1 MQHNVLVLLEGEEGA
16 SARYW
21 ILECRGLPA
30 GHLLAG
36 PIYAQVASPIYAQ
49 VASLIYAQGHWWRV
63 GWNIANMQF
72 AVLVSGDLESDEN
85 IDTA

>member
-1 MQHNVLVLLEGEEGA
+1 MKHDVLVLLEGEEGA

-21 ILECRGLPA
+21 ILECGGLPA

-36 PIYAQVASPIYAQ
+36 PIYAQVAS
-49 VASLIYAQGHWWRV
+49 LIYAQGHWWRA

>member
-21 ILECRGLPA
+21 ILECGGLPA

-36 PIYAQVASPIYAQ
+36 PIYAQGY
-49 VASLIYAQGHWWRV
+49 WWRA

-72 AVLVSGDLESDEN
+72 VVLMSGGLEPDEN